1 MSVLGNLFNKK
12 KEEIDMNEQWI
23 ESEENSDLEYIVIPN
38 KGIVVCKIHNCS
50 LIPVL
55 RIMRYTNE
63 ASNQVLLS
71 GRYEIPDVFIGVARC
86 APDDEWDEE
95 YGKKLAL
102 TKAKSRRCK
111 AVNNAVK
118 QYIRDTEKQLDVLKQ
133 YGIREVPDPKQ
144 I

>member
-1 MSVLGNLFNKK
+1 MSVLGNLFGKK
-12 KEEIDMNEQWI
+12 KEEIDMDEQWV
-23 ESEENSDLEYIVIPN
+23 ENSEESDLEYIVIPN
-38 KGIVVCKIHNCS
+38 RGIVVCKIHNCS
-50 LIPVL
+50 LIPIL

-63 ASNQVLLS
+63 ASNQALLS
-71 GRYEIPDVFIGVARC
+71 GKYEIPDVFIGVARC

-102 TKAKSRRCK
+102 TKAKARRCR

-118 QYIRDTEKQLDVLKQ
+118 EYIRDTQKQLDVLKQ